1 MAEIVALLSAGCHPE
16 TGRLRPA
23 AGDAAALALGLA
35 LCSSGHRLIGLHA
48 GPADDV
54 LRVYAGFAGFDLV
67 RLDLPS
73 DADPLSAILSW
84 LAERHPALVLTG
96 ARAELGAGTG
106 LLPYALAEAMGAA
119 CIPEVAGV
127 EELAERVT
135 LVQALPGGRRR
146 RLAAPAPAVLV
157 AAGRAAPPPG
167 WAYARAL
174 RARIDTVPATAL
186 EPAVPPAWRS
196 EPARPLARPV
206 RRIRGGAAAR
216 MAAATSFTA
225 GKGQLLVQP
234 APDEAARVILTY
246 LEAEGLLRS

>member
-35 LCSSGHRLIGLHA
+35 LCASGHRLIGLHA
-48 GPADDV
+48 GPADDA
-54 LRVYAGFAGFDLV
+54 LRVYAGFAAFDLV
-67 RLDLPS
+67 RLDLPAEA
-73 DADPLSAILSW
+73 DALPAILPW
-84 LAERHPALVLTG
+84 LAERHPALVLAG
-96 ARAELGAGTG
+96 ARAEQGAGTG
-106 LLPYALAEAMGAA
+106 LLPYALAQAMGAA

-157 AAGRAAPPPG
+157 AAARAAPPSG

-174 RARIDTVPATAL
+174 RARTVPVTVQ
-186 EPAVPPAWRS
+186 EPAATPAWRS

-234 APDEAARVILTY
+234 PPDEAARVILAY

>member
-1 MAEIVALLSAGCHPE
+1 MAEIVTLLSAGCHPE

-35 LCSSGHRLIGLHA
+35 LRASGHRLIGLHA
-48 GPADDV
+48 GPADDA
-54 LRVYAGFAGFDLV
+54 LRVYAGFAEFDLV
-67 RLDLPS
+67 RLN
-73 DADPLSAILSW
+73 LSAQADALPVILPW
-84 LAERHPALVLTG
+84 LALRRPALVLAG
-96 ARAELGAGTG
+96 PKAELGAGTG

-157 AAGRAAPPPG
+157 AAGRLAPPSG
-167 WAYARAL
+167 WAYARAQ
-174 RARIDTVPATAL
+174 RARLETVPATAL
-186 EPAVPPAWRS
+186 EPVAATAWRN

-225 GKGQLLVQP
+225 GEGQLLVQP
-234 APDEAARVILTY
+234 APDEAARAILAY
-246 LEAEGLLRS
+246 LEGQGLLRS